1 MGIMKKLRK
10 LCLLCLMCLVPV
22 PPEAWVNAQTS
33 GGSRPREVL
42 TNESV
47 IDLSRAGFKEK
58 TIITLIRTS
67 ETAFNISTTKLV
79 ELKRRGVKERIIS
92 EMIERTNAGEA
103 MRRLTTLR
111 HDDFFSK
118 ADEEFFKGSSVYKE
132 LPSDKQVRKREGEAQ
147 VFGSQSGTDSSSRT
161 SGWGGDG
168 ERKESTEVTGTATVR
183 ILRPGGEAG
192 GAGPTPKL
200 ERPPKLD
207 NRGVLDLVQAG
218 FSEGTIIRKI
228 ELAQVEF
235 DLSPAALSELKQNRV
250 SDRII
255 RAMTSAME
263 ESE

>member
-147 VFGSQSGTDSSSRT
+147 VFG
-161 SGWGGDG
+161 WGGDG

-263 ESE
+263 ESK